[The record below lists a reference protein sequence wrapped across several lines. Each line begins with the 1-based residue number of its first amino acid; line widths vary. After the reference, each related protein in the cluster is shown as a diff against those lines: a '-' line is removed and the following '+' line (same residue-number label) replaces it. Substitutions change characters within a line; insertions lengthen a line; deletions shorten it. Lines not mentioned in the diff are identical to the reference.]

1 MTERWYVIRSKPRKE
16 DFLGEQLLIRK
27 IEAYYPRVRVQTV
40 NPRARKTKPYFP
52 GYIFVH
58 LDLENFNLST
68 LQWMPGAISLVSF
81 GGEPAFV
88 PDSLIQ
94 TIRKRVDEIND
105 VGGELLE
112 ELKPGDIVDIQS
124 GPFAGYE
131 AIFDARLSGNERV
144 RVLLKMMSDRKLP
157 AEISVGQIQRKKRS

>member
-16 DFLGEQLLIRK
+16 EFLQNQLLIRK
-27 IEAYYPRVRVQTV
+27 IEVFAPRIRVQRV

-52 GYIFVH
+52 GYVFIKI
-58 LDLENFNLST
+58 DLEQFNLSS
-68 LQWMPGAISLVSF
+68 LQWMPGATNLVSF

-94 TIRKRVDEIND
+94 AIRRRVDEIND
-105 VGGELLE
+105 AGGELLE
-112 ELKPGDIVDIQS
+112 ELQPGDPVAIQS

-131 AIFDARLSGNERV
+131 AIFDARISGDERV
-144 RVLLKMMSDRKLP
+144 RVLLKMMSDRHIP
-157 AEISVGQIQRKKRS
+157 AEVSAGQIERIKRS

>member
-27 IEAYYPRVRVQTV
+27 IEAYCPRVRVQTV

-58 LDLENFNLST
+58 LNLENFNLST

-94 TIRKRVDEIND
+94 AIRKRVDEIND